1 MKNSLPMMKKRM
13 MPVRISAKEWFRP
26 NTLEISLAPRLRTT
40 IRRLVKIIMMG
51 LNLAIQETMTAVK
64 PRPPTMVVV
73 SVWSVPAVS
82 SRPMRP
88 QIAPETD
95 NTNSCVIDMSDF
107 DFGDEEMNRTVQ
119 EMVEN
124 DRKQKE
130 QRGRSGAIFFGLG
143 AAVCFVRAAMPW
155 RKKERAETISDDSA
169 SKEAE
174 EIPVSPKPVETAAP
188 QSAETDSRED
198 RLENL
203 KRLYEAGILSRE
215 EYDERRKKL

>member
-1 MKNSLPMMKKRM
+1 MANILQSLGDAMERQQQRRHENNMEVLRA
-13 MPVRISAKEWFRP
+13 IYTRP
-26 NTLEISLAPRLRTT
+26 GMIVLGVILLGAALAL
-40 IRRLVKIIMMG
+40 I
-51 LNLAIQETMTAVK
+51 
-64 PRPPTMVVV
+64 
-73 SVWSVPAVS
+73 W
-82 SRPMRP
+82 P
-88 QIAPETD
+88 QIAPEAD
-95 NTNSCVIDMSDF
+95 NTNSIVIDMSDF

-124 DRKQKE
+124 DRKKKE
-130 QRGRSGAIFFGLG
+130 QSGRSGAIFFGLG
-143 AAVCFVRAAMPW
+143 AAVCFVRAALPW
-155 RKKERAETISDDSA
+155 KKRKAAETISEDFA

-174 EIPVSPKPVETAAP
+174 EIPVSPKPVENAAP

>member
-1 MKNSLPMMKKRM
+1 MANILQSLGDAIERQQQRKHENNMEVLRA
-13 MPVRISAKEWFRP
+13 IYTRP
-26 NTLEISLAPRLRTT
+26 GMIVLGVILLGAALAL
-40 IRRLVKIIMMG
+40 I
-51 LNLAIQETMTAVK
+51 
-64 PRPPTMVVV
+64 
-73 SVWSVPAVS
+73 W
-82 SRPMRP
+82 P

-95 NTNSCVIDMSDF
+95 NTNSIVIDMSDF

-124 DRKQKE
+124 
-130 QRGRSGAIFFGLG
+130 
-143 AAVCFVRAAMPW
+143 
-155 RKKERAETISDDSA
+155 
-169 SKEAE
+169 
-174 EIPVSPKPVETAAP
+174 AAP

>member
-1 MKNSLPMMKKRM
+1 MDDLITTLGSALDRSQKRKREAM
-13 MPVRISAKEWFRP
+13 IALLRSIYTRP
-26 NTLEISLAPRLRTT
+26 GMIVLGVILLGAALTLI
-40 IRRLVKIIMMG
+40 
-51 LNLAIQETMTAVK
+51 
-64 PRPPTMVVV
+64 
-73 SVWSVPAVS
+73 W
-82 SRPMRP
+82 P
-88 QIAPETD
+88 QIAPEAD
-95 NTNSCVIDMSDF
+95 NTNSIVIDMSDF

-130 QRGRSGAIFFGLG
+130 QSGRSGAIFFGLG

-174 EIPVSPKPVETAAP
+174 EIPVSPKPVENAAP

>member
-1 MKNSLPMMKKRM
+1 MANILQSLGDAIERQQQRKHENNMEVLRA
-13 MPVRISAKEWFRP
+13 IYTRP
-26 NTLEISLAPRLRTT
+26 GMIVLGVILLGAALAL
-40 IRRLVKIIMMG
+40 I
-51 LNLAIQETMTAVK
+51 
-64 PRPPTMVVV
+64 
-73 SVWSVPAVS
+73 W
-82 SRPMRP
+82 P
-88 QIAPETD
+88 QIAPEAD
-95 NTNSCVIDMSDF
+95 NTNSIV
-107 DFGDEEMNRTVQ
+107 NRTVQ

-130 QRGRSGAIFFGLG
+130 QSGRSGAIFFGLG

-174 EIPVSPKPVETAAP
+174 EIPVSPKPVENAAP

>member
-1 MKNSLPMMKKRM
+1 MANILQSLGDAIERQQQRKHENNMEVLRA
-13 MPVRISAKEWFRP
+13 IYTRP
-26 NTLEISLAPRLRTT
+26 GMIVLGVILLGAALAL
-40 IRRLVKIIMMG
+40 I
-51 LNLAIQETMTAVK
+51 
-64 PRPPTMVVV
+64 
-73 SVWSVPAVS
+73 W
-82 SRPMRP
+82 P
-88 QIAPETD
+88 QIAPEAD
-95 NTNSCVIDMSDF
+95 NTNSIVIDMSDF

-130 QRGRSGAIFFGLG
+130 QSGRSGAIFFGLG
-143 AAVCFVRAAMPW
+143 AAVCFVRAW

-174 EIPVSPKPVETAAP
+174 EIPVSPKPVENAAP

>member
-1 MKNSLPMMKKRM
+1 MADILKSLGDAIERQQQRKHENNMEVLRA
-13 MPVRISAKEWFRP
+13 IYTRP
-26 NTLEISLAPRLRTT
+26 GMIVLGVILLGAALAL
-40 IRRLVKIIMMG
+40 I
-51 LNLAIQETMTAVK
+51 
-64 PRPPTMVVV
+64 
-73 SVWSVPAVS
+73 W
-82 SRPMRP
+82 P
-88 QIAPETD
+88 QIVPEAD
-95 NTNSCVIDMSDF
+95 NTNSIVIDMSDF

-124 DRKQKE
+124 DRKKKE
-130 QRGRSGAIFFGLG
+130 QSGRSGAIFFGLG
-143 AAVCFVRAAMPW
+143 AAVCFVRAALPW
-155 RKKERAETISDDSA
+155 KKRKAAETISEDFA

-174 EIPVSPKPVETAAP
+174 EIPVSPKPVENAAP